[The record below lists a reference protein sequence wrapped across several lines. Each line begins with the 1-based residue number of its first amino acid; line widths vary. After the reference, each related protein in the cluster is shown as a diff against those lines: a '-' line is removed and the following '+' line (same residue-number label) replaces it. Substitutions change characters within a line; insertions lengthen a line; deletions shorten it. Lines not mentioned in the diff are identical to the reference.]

1 MIGWK
6 RRTKKGGAILD
17 RVIREGFSGKET
29 FEQRPEEMK
38 ELPMWHVGEKC
49 LCRDLYPY
57 QWKEGQYGCPNIT
70 GGELQEI
77 TSKCKRKLSS
87 FKSFEVYSEIWETL
101 PTLPSKYFQNLT
113 SSHYHPF
120 FPGDYYNPLSSL
132 PIFILTF

>member
-49 LCRDLYPY
+49 SCRDLYPH

-87 FKSFEVYSEIWETL
+87 FKSFEVYSEIWETVEG
-101 PTLPSKYFQNLT
+101 F
-113 SSHYHPF
+113 
-120 FPGDYYNPLSSL
+120 
-132 PIFILTF
+132 